1 MRLPALSI
9 LVTAPVHLDQES
21 NYDQNNNRRYK
32 RDKSA
37 RQNQLKITGKV
48 HVIFLRVVA
57 ILRESVRHV
66 N

>member
-1 MRLPALSI
+1 MRLPALSF